1 MDGTRNGIRAALVRL
16 LRIYDREVALD
27 KALRGIGQTYDNYHF
42 DNWAE
47 IVDAICYMTGDTT
60 DKMLDSQTYKILQS
74 SIDKSRKVELL
85 MGEYDEHAKLEVVQP
100 APNIM
105 DPKKFRD
112 LVSQNGG
119 YVAPEVRME

>member
-1 MDGTRNGIRAALVRL
+1 MDRTRNGIRAALVRL

-27 KALRGIGQTYDNYHF
+27 NALRGIGQTYDNYHF

-74 SIDKSRKVELL
+74 SLDKSRKVELL
-85 MGEYDEHAKLEVVQP
+85 MGEYDEHAKPEVVQP

-105 DPKKFRD
+105 DPEEVRNMAR
-112 LVSQNGG
+112 QNG
-119 YVAPEVRME
+119 YRAVEYDS

>member
-1 MDGTRNGIRAALVRL
+1 MNGIRPALVRL

-27 KALRGIGQTYDNYHF
+27 KALRGIGQASNYHF

-47 IVDAICYMTGDTT
+47 IVDAICYLTGDTT
-60 DKMLDSQTYKILQS
+60 DKMLDSQTYRILNS
-74 SIDKSRKVELL
+74 SIDKSRKVDLL
-85 MGEYDEHAKLEVVQP
+85 MGEFEQNVSQTEPQQP
-100 APNIM
+100 APVIA
-105 DPKKFRD
+105 DQKQFRD